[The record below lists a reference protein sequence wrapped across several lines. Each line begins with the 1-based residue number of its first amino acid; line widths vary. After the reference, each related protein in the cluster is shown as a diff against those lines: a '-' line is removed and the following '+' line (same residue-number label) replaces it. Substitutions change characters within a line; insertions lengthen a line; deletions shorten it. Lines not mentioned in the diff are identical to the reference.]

1 MLAVSRLLLDN
12 IPNIKAYWISLT
24 MPVAQVALHFG
35 ANDVQGT
42 LVREEIFRAAGST
55 TGTEQKLDELV
66 RVVRAAGRIPVQR
79 DTLYNELR
87 RWDARS
93 RAAVTPCRTAGQTRT
108 FRDSLDGIGAGGGS
122 PNAAEAAVGGA
133 VIRLGRIAY
142 ANMAPVFFRVDA
154 EYEEVV
160 GVPTELNR
168 RLVAGELDTAPISS
182 IEYARHA
189 DSLLLLPRLCV
200 SSEGAVDSIQLVSK
214 TAARRDPHGRG
225 HARVGDVGRAHEG
238 AAARRASTCRSAR
251 RPRRRC

>member
-87 RWDARS
+87 RWDAELWRS
-93 RAAVTPCRTAGQTRT
+93 ARTRTLRHRHVTLSPIASTASGREVGSRGQTR
-108 FRDSLDGIGAGGGS
+108 
-122 PNAAEAAVGGA
+122 
-133 VIRLGRIAY
+133 VIDR
-142 ANMAPVFFRVDA
+142 
-154 EYEEVV
+154 
-160 GVPTELNR
+160 
-168 RLVAGELDTAPISS
+168 TA
-182 IEYARHA
+182 
-189 DSLLLLPRLCV
+189 
-200 SSEGAVDSIQLVSK
+200 
-214 TAARRDPHGRG
+214 
-225 HARVGDVGRAHEG
+225 RA
-238 AAARRASTCRSAR
+238 
-251 RPRRRC
+251 